1 MSEDNGQPVDETIV
15 DHIPATDTD
24 DGDELLEALEAGAQA
39 DPNTGK
45 KMVTIPLGTLVGLK
59 KSAREGKHKIKDLEA
74 RTARAAE
81 LEQRLEQ
88 ASPIIN
94 AVLNNPNLR
103 AEAIRVA
110 NGTRPS
116 SETTEQPTQD
126 AEAVALAEEYGF
138 YLADGVTP
146 DAARGQRMRAR
157 IATVAKEIAEETIRP
172 LAGITLS
179 GKAEANISAALAAT
193 DDDGVPLATPE
204 SIRETA
210 KLLPP
215 QLLANPQVVDLV
227 INNAIGLDRRHRR
240 TPKAPEEPLYLG
252 TQTRRGPV
260 GPVITAEDRAFM
272 ARNGITEKDF
282 LRSVKNLEQG
292 IAGRRG
298 IALGGE

>member
-1 MSEDNGQPVDETIV
+1 MSEDNGQPVDETVV
-15 DHIPATDTD
+15 DHIPATESE
-24 DGDELLEALEAGAQA
+24 DGDELLDALEAGAQS

-59 KSAREGKHKIKDLEA
+59 KTAKEGKGKIKELEA
-74 RTARAAE
+74 RAAHAAE
-81 LEQRLEQ
+81 VEQRLEQ

-94 AVLNNPNLR
+94 AVLSNPNLR
-103 AEAIRVA
+103 AEAIRVV
-110 NGTRPS
+110 NGTRQS
-116 SETTEQPTQD
+116 SESTSQPND
-126 AEAVALAEEYGF
+126 PDAVAMAEEYGF

-146 DAARGQRMRAR
+146 DAARGARVLSR
-157 IATVAKEIAEETIRP
+157 IAATAQRVAEETVRP

-179 GKAEANISAALAAT
+179 GKAEANISAALAMT
-193 DDDGVPLATPE
+193 DDDGVPLATAE

-227 INNAIGLDRRHRR
+227 INNAIGLDRRNRR
-240 TPKAPEEPLYLG
+240 TPKAPDEPLYLS

-272 ARNGITEKDF
+272 QRNGITEKDF

-292 IAGRRG
+292 VAGRRG
-298 IALGGE
+298 IALGGD